1 MRDFK
6 VLRQRHITR
15 RFHRVVE
22 RRAPR
27 RVPIEVDHL
36 DLLLDLDP
44 AAAYRAMAG

>member
-15 RFHRVVE
+15 RFNRVVE
-22 RRAPR
+22 RRAPAAFR
-27 RVPIEVDHL
+27 IEVDHV

-44 AAAYRAMAG
+44 AAAYRAIGG